1 MADVGLKKFQ
11 ESWRV
16 ASCFISSILGRDP
29 LYWECTHL
37 YFKASGVWVNSLR
50 SQGNH
55 LLEASCISGRERID
69 EKGLWL
75 CPFSHLLGILPHGR
89 VWWTQHFS
97 VPWDISR
104 NILGMTEA
112 FYSQDGPMHWPG
124 RGMLSEGQELSMA
137 IDWPGLDSPPQG
149 SFRLLTIWL
158 SQGS

>member
-112 FYSQDGPMHWPG
+112 FYSRWPHALAWQRNAVWRPG
-124 RGMLSEGQELSMA
+124 AQYGYWLAWPRFSSTRIIQASYNMA
-137 IDWPGLDSPPQG
+137 VS
-149 SFRLLTIWL
+149 R
-158 SQGS
+158 